1 MNFKFIRWKLHTQ
14 ELNFPITKALQLF
27 QTLSVFSLI
36 EHYFSVEDLA
46 TYFVIVALGSIMSI
60 LDFGAMST
68 VVRFR
73 HQLMDQRN
81 LRIFIVK
88 TLSSYFRNVILTAF
102 IFLCISNYTN
112 IDNRIL
118 GSNSNNLLMLLIL
131 LVYMISQGPLLMAEK
146 LDVSIQNG
154 ALSTKWAL
162 ITTIFIPLT
171 SSLAIFFIS
180 DISVFLLFLY
190 LGIGLL
196 GWLHLFESINKFNPG
211 NQTSVNKNTTT
222 MSSGGEGDFFS
233 PNFENERKEK
243 SLFAILQIF
252 AYISNQS
259 SIAMIAYFLTYNE
272 VIQFGI
278 ISRIITPLA
287 VILNSTNLNLW
298 TNLSA
303 EIETSKNRY
312 LVPENLRIEIICAFR
327 KSFLISAILSLFIPV
342 FLVVIYRFFSLE
354 SNFPSLFL
362 ITSSMVWL
370 ITICVAS
377 VMDYSLKGLGWIKF
391 TMLLGLLLFVISNLL
406 SIILLNNGLEYGPLV
421 AQSFANIAGLVF
433 FAFRLGFV
441 AK

>member
-1 MNFKFIRWKLHTQ
+1 MNFKFIQRKLHAQ

-73 HQLMDQRN
+73 HQLIDQRN
-81 LRIFIVK
+81 LRIYVVK
-88 TLSSYFRNVILTAF
+88 TLSSYFRNVIFTAF
-102 IFLCISNYTN
+102 IFLGISNYTN

-118 GSNSNNLLMLLIL
+118 GSNSNNLLILVIL
-131 LVYMISQGPLLMAEK
+131 LVYMISQGPQLLAEK
-146 LDVSIQNG
+146 LDVSIHNG
-154 ALSTKWAL
+154 ALSAKWAL

-171 SSLAIFFIS
+171 SSLALFYVS
-180 DISVFLLFLY
+180 DINVFLLFLY

-196 GWLHLFESINKFNPG
+196 GWLHLFESIVKFNSSI
-211 NQTSVNKNTTT
+211 QTSVNINATT
-222 MSSGGEGDFFS
+222 MSSEGEGNFLS
-233 PNFENERKEK
+233 PNSENERKQK
-243 SLFAILQIF
+243 GLFAMLQIF
-252 AYISNQS
+252 AYISSQL
-259 SIAMIAYFLTYNE
+259 SIAMIAYFLTYTE

-287 VILNSTNLNLW
+287 VILNSTNLHLW
-298 TNLSA
+298 TNLSDG
-303 EIETSKNRY
+303 IEPSKNRY
-312 LVPENLRIEIICAFR
+312 FVPENLRMEIIRAFR

-342 FLVVIYRFFSLE
+342 LLFVIYRFFSLE

-391 TMLLGLLLFVISNLL
+391 TFLLGLLLFVVSNLL
-406 SIILLNNGLEYGPLV
+406 SIILLKNGLEYGPLV
-421 AQSFANIAGLVF
+421 AQSFANIAGLIF

>member
-1 MNFKFIRWKLHTQ
+1 MNFKFIQRKLHTQ

-36 EHYFSVEDLA
+36 EHYFLVEDLA

-73 HQLMDQRN
+73 HQLIDQRN
-81 LRIFIVK
+81 LRIYVVK

-102 IFLCISNYTN
+102 IFLGFSNYTN

-118 GSNSNNLLMLLIL
+118 GSNSNNLLILVIL

-154 ALSTKWAL
+154 ALSAKWAL

-171 SSLAIFFIS
+171 SSLALFYVS

-190 LGIGLL
+190 LGIGIL
-196 GWLHLFESINKFNPG
+196 GWLHLFESIIKFNSSI
-211 NQTSVNKNTTT
+211 QTSVDINATT
-222 MSSGGEGDFFS
+222 MSSEGEGNFLS
-233 PNFENERKEK
+233 PNLENERKQK
-243 SLFAILQIF
+243 GLFAILQIF
-252 AYISNQS
+252 AYISSQLG
-259 SIAMIAYFLTYNE
+259 IAMIAYFLTYTE

-287 VILNSTNLNLW
+287 VILNSTNLHLW
-298 TNLSA
+298 TNLSDG
-303 EIETSKNRY
+303 IETSKNRY
-312 LVPENLRIEIICAFR
+312 FVPENLRMEIIRAFR

-342 FLVVIYRFFSLE
+342 LLVVIYRFFSLE
-354 SNFPSLFL
+354 SSFPSLFL

-391 TMLLGLLLFVISNLL
+391 TFLLGLLLFVVSNLL
-406 SIILLNNGLEYGPLV
+406 SIILLKNGLEYGPLV
-421 AQSFANIAGLVF
+421 AQSFANIAGLIF

>member
-1 MNFKFIRWKLHTQ
+1 MNFKFIQRKLHTQ

-36 EHYFSVEDLA
+36 EHYFPVEDLA
-46 TYFVIVALGSIMSI
+46 IYFVIVALGSIMSI

-73 HQLMDQRN
+73 HQLIDQRN
-81 LRIFIVK
+81 LRIYVVK

-102 IFLCISNYTN
+102 IFLGISNYTN

-118 GSNSNNLLMLLIL
+118 GSNSNNLLILVIL

-154 ALSTKWAL
+154 ALSAKWAL

-171 SSLAIFFIS
+171 SSLALFYVS

-196 GWLHLFESINKFNPG
+196 GWLHLFESIVKFNSG
-211 NQTSVNKNTTT
+211 IQTSVNINATT
-222 MSSGGEGDFFS
+222 MSSEGEGNFLS
-233 PNFENERKEK
+233 PNLENERKQK
-243 SLFAILQIF
+243 GLFAMLQIF
-252 AYISNQS
+252 AYISSQL
-259 SIAMIAYFLTYNE
+259 SIAMIAYFLTYSE

-287 VILNSTNLNLW
+287 VILNSTNLHLW
-298 TNLSA
+298 TNLSDG
-303 EIETSKNRY
+303 IETSKNRY
-312 LVPENLRIEIICAFR
+312 FVPENLRMEIIRAFR

-342 FLVVIYRFFSLE
+342 LLVAIYRFFSLE

-391 TMLLGLLLFVISNLL
+391 TILLGLLLFVVSNLL
-406 SIILLNNGLEYGPLV
+406 SIILLKNGLEYGPLV
-421 AQSFANIAGLVF
+421 AQSFANIAGLIF

>member
-1 MNFKFIRWKLHTQ
+1 MNFKFIQRKLHTQ

-46 TYFVIVALGSIMSI
+46 IYFVIVALGSIMSI

-73 HQLMDQRN
+73 HQLIDQRN
-81 LRIFIVK
+81 LRIYVVK

-102 IFLCISNYTN
+102 IFLGISNYTN

-118 GSNSNNLLMLLIL
+118 GSNSNNLLILVIL
-131 LVYMISQGPLLMAEK
+131 LVYMISQGPLLLAEK
-146 LDVSIQNG
+146 LDVSIHNG
-154 ALSTKWAL
+154 ALSAKWAL

-171 SSLAIFFIS
+171 SSLALFYVS

-196 GWLHLFESINKFNPG
+196 GWLHLFESIVKFNSG
-211 NQTSVNKNTTT
+211 IQTSVNINATT
-222 MSSGGEGDFFS
+222 MSSEGEGNFLSF
-233 PNFENERKEK
+233 NFENERKQK
-243 SLFAILQIF
+243 GLFAMLQIF
-252 AYISNQS
+252 AYISSQL
-259 SIAMIAYFLTYNE
+259 SIAMIAYFLTYTE

-287 VILNSTNLNLW
+287 VILNSTNLHLW
-298 TNLSA
+298 TNLSVG
-303 EIETSKNRY
+303 IEPTKIRY
-312 LVPENLRIEIICAFR
+312 FVPENLRMEIIRAFR
-327 KSFLISAILSLFIPV
+327 KSFLVSAILSLFIPV
-342 FLVVIYRFFSLE
+342 LLVVIYRFFSLE

-391 TMLLGLLLFVISNLL
+391 TILLGLLLFVVSNLL
-406 SIILLNNGLEYGPLV
+406 SIILLKNGLEYGPLV
-421 AQSFANIAGLVF
+421 AQSFANIAGLIF